1 MPKLITTLALIFAA
15 GLISTAHGQTFP
27 SQPIRIVATA
37 AGGSG
42 DLVSR
47 QIAQAVGPK
56 LGQPIIVENT
66 GTGIIPARNLARS
79 KPDGH
84 TLLMAGGA
92 LWLSEFLVKDMPFD
106 VLKDFAPITLA
117 VTTYSLLIAT
127 QSLPTDNVKG
137 LIALAKKE
145 PGKLNY
151 GVLGLGSSYHIN
163 GEMFKNMTG
172 TDITAIQ
179 YKASSIAMTDLIA
192 GRIHVMFSTG
202 PVSMPFVK
210 SGKVKAL
217 GVTSLQPSALAPGI
231 APIAQSGVPGYE
243 YGALLGL
250 LTTGGTPAPIVR
262 RLNQEIVA
270 FIKSADARDKL
281 LATGVEPVGST
292 PEEFTA
298 VMKNEMDKYGKIIK
312 AAGIQPE

>member
-1 MPKLITTLALIFAA
+1 MSKNITSVALLMAI
-15 GLISTAHGQTFP
+15 GIPGVAHSQAFP
-27 SQPIRIVATA
+27 SHPIRIVATA
-37 AGGSG
+37 AGGAG

-47 QIAQAVGPK
+47 QIAQAIGPR
-56 LGQPIIVENT
+56 LGQAVIVENS
-66 GTGIIPARNLARS
+66 GSGLIPARNVARS

-84 TLLMAGGA
+84 TLLMSGGA

-106 VLKDFAPITLA
+106 VLKDFSPITLTT
-117 VTTYSLLIAT
+117 TTYSLLIA
-127 QSLPTDNVKG
+127 SPNLPVDTVKG
-137 LIALAKKE
+137 LIDQAKKE

-151 GVLGLGSSYHIN
+151 GVLGMGSSYHIN

-172 TDITAIQ
+172 ADLTAVQ
-179 YKASSIAMTDLIA
+179 YNASSIAMTDLIA
-192 GRIHVMFSTG
+192 GRIQIMFSTG
-202 PVSMPFVK
+202 PVAMPFVK

-231 APIAQSGVPGYE
+231 PPIAQNGVPGYE

-250 LTTGGTPAPIVR
+250 LAPGGTPTPIVR
-262 RLNQEIVA
+262 RLNQEIVG
-270 FIKSADARDKL
+270 FIKSAEARDKL
-281 LATGVEPVGST
+281 LATGVEPIGST

-298 VMKNEMDKYGKIIK
+298 VMKNEIDKFGKIIK